1 MAFVPDMFGFPGA
14 YASMPPPSGHST
26 MAFPMGAPAG
36 MPFYGHLRGSIGPG
50 QSALAAPMPP
60 LSPTSAVTIP
70 RVEQVKNL
78 RRTCNLRLIPFSIV
92 AQTLLTHAS
101 NGAITRPSFLV
112 AYDELMQK
120 IGAVSDQRTGR
131 AVFALFDREGWG
143 AMRIDDFLVGI
154 GLLCHGSMEDKLH
167 AYFSLFDLDGSGLL
181 KEKDLARL
189 FEATFRGVWSAETHA
204 VVGYTAQE
212 IASACA
218 KEAMKA
224 TRGGGSMT
232 VTQFKAWFFD
242 GIASPEVASSP
253 LRRLLQ

>member
-1 MAFVPDMFGFPGA
+1 MLF
-14 YASMPPPSGHST
+14 
-26 MAFPMGAPAG
+26 
-36 MPFYGHLRGSIGPG
+36 
-50 QSALAAPMPP
+50 
-60 LSPTSAVTIP
+60 
-70 RVEQVKNL
+70 
-78 RRTCNLRLIPFSIV
+78 
-92 AQTLLTHAS
+92 TLQ
-101 NGAITRPSFLV
+101 RPNFLL
-112 AYDELMQK
+112 AYDALMQK
-120 IGAVSDQRTGR
+120 IGAVSDQTTAR

-154 GLLCHGSMEDKLH
+154 GLLCHGSMEEKLH
-167 AYFSLFDLDGSGLL
+167 AYFSLFDLDGSGYL
-181 KEKDLARL
+181 KEKDLTRL

-204 VVGYTAQE
+204 LVGYTAQE